1 MVTLG
6 STEVYKVLRSKIV
19 NGELEAGSKLVET
32 HLGKM
37 MNVSRTPV
45 RQALIRLAADGLVEV
60 LPNRGARVRKWTTQD
75 VLEVFEIRA
84 VLEGQ
89 GAGKAA
95 RNRDEQSLLDLDIL
109 CNQMEDIDKV
119 FDKKNRDRMSEL
131 NTEFHQKILLMSGST
146 ILPAIV
152 VSMSF
157 GVLTSATFQHYTED
171 RIQQSLSQHR
181 EVVSAI
187 RAGDSLWAES
197 VMKAHL
203 MAARNVLT
211 LDREPT
217 IVSE

>member
-6 STEVYKVLRSKIV
+6 SDKVYRILRSKIA
-19 NGELEAGSKLVET
+19 NGELEAGSKLGEA

-37 MNVSRTPV
+37 LNVSRTPV

-89 GAGKAA
+89 SAGKAA
-95 RNRDEQSLLDLDIL
+95 GNRDEKSLVDLDTL

-152 VSMSF
+152 ASMSF

-203 MAARNVLT
+203 MAARNILT
-211 LDREPT
+211 LDQEPT
-217 IVSE
+217 ILSE